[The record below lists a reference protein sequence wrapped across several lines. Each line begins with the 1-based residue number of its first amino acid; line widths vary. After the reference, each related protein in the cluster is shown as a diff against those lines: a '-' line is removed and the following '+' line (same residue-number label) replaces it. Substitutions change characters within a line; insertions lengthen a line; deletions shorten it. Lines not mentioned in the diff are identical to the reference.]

1 MLDVLRGKKTEDS
14 DNVFFLSPCSK
25 FFANMEKLFMA
36 DLLPNGIH
44 EKVMISSICHI
55 TKSRLDVQCVKKTPL
70 EMVIGQQMKEEG
82 YYQNNGFYIK
92 LYIHLL
98 LK

>member
-1 MLDVLRGKKTEDS
+1 
-14 DNVFFLSPCSK
+14 
-25 FFANMEKLFMA
+25 MEKLFMA

-55 TKSRLDVQCVKKTPL
+55 TKSRLDVQCVKKIPL

-82 YYQNNGFYIK
+82 YDQN
-92 LYIHLL
+92 
-98 LK
+98 